1 MTNSQSD
8 RLDMMKEVI
17 SFIDNTNTISST
29 RPGLIA
35 GKTNLNDNVVKEI
48 EKKVGK
54 QSSATGGAY
63 DDKNELQEALCLQLY
78 VVTSGTKAFAA
89 SINNNTLQEQMNYSI
104 SELRKIGD
112 ETLVPF
118 TDDIVALVT
127 PNLGVPLTGF
137 GVDATAMTNLD
148 NARTAYSGKQSA
160 GRDATVLK
168 ATQTVGLP
176 PLFTLGTKILREIM
190 DPAAVT
196 LKPTQSD
203 WYNGYINARKV
214 INTASGTTALDGD
227 IFEAGTTT
235 PIYNVKVTI
244 HDIEI
249 PTDDIVNSDAN
260 GHYKKVPIKRGTKT
274 ILFTHPLYKDLTL
287 AAFIIKQ
294 GQTVTKN
301 VFLEKK

>member
-17 SFIDNTNTISST
+17 SYIEGTNTISST

-35 GKTNLNDNVVKEI
+35 GKTNLKDNVVAPI
-48 EKKVGK
+48 ETKAGK

-63 DDKNELQEALCLQLY
+63 DDKNELQETLCQQLY
-78 VVTSGTKAFAA
+78 AVTSGTKAFAA

-104 SELRKIGD
+104 TELRRIGD
-112 ETLVPF
+112 ETIVPF
-118 TDDIVALVT
+118 TENMVTLVT
-127 PNLGVPLTGF
+127 PHLGAALTGF
-137 GVDATAMTNLD
+137 GVDATAMSDLDTAKTNF
-148 NARTAYSGKQSA
+148 SGKKTA
-160 GRDATVLK
+160 GRDATVDK

-190 DPAAVT
+190 DPVAAT
-196 LKPTQSD
+196 LKLTQSD

-214 INTASGTTALDGD
+214 INTGGGTTALDGD
-227 IFEAGTTT
+227 VFEAGTTT
-235 PIYNVKVTI
+235 GIYNASVSAIAEDGTKTVVK
-244 HDIEI
+244 
-249 PTDDIVNSDAN
+249 TDVN
-260 GHYKKVPIKRGTKT
+260 GHYKFVPIKRGTYIIT
-274 ILFTHPLYKDLTL
+274 FTHPSHTDLTL